1 MSLIVS
7 GAETM
12 TEASVFAE
20 STWTTF
26 RFAAEILW
34 GGGKAARAGRT
45 NAAVKR
51 ATRVTPRRLIDL
63 DAGRDFPR
71 RDEMSDMLF
80 ARFIHWGVFA
90 SLSRVTAAGGG

>member
-26 RFAAEILW
+26 RLAAEILW
-34 GGGKAARAGRT
+34 GGGWAARAGRT
-45 NAAVKR
+45 NAAVRR
-51 ATRVTPRRLIDL
+51 ATRVSPRRLIDG
-63 DAGRDFPR
+63 DAWRDFPR
-71 RDEMSDMLF
+71 GEEMSDMLF
-80 ARFIHWGVFA
+80 ARFIRWGVFA
-90 SLSRVTAAGGG
+90 SLSRVTAAYGG